1 MNENDRTILP
11 SNIKQIGTLS
21 SEKRVYVEDYAATYL
36 QQYANADNCREKAA
50 FLIGQEITVD
60 GSKALFISGVIQG
73 RYSVQ
78 KNGTVQLTEK
88 SRQYA
93 KKQID
98 IYFKGLSIVG
108 WAYIQP
114 GYEDSIKD
122 GIREYHEENCDR
134 GLDVMLLIDP
144 LEKINSFFVYDGEGF
159 KALKGYI
166 IYYEKNEGMHEYML
180 ENKLKPANDDYRLIS
195 DFAPEEAPMSE
206 QAFEASKKTSPSLR
220 EARLKHRAEK
230 KTAGLMSTLSF
241 VMLMVCF
248 VMGAGLVQN
257 DKRINELEM
266 NMASLKT
273 EFAAVDNVQSVF
285 AADHTPAEIT
295 EQTTLCTTTRLTTQ
309 APTTEAQTKPSAAL
323 SKYRVEKGDTL
334 SRISEKIY
342 GTIGMMEDIMRLNGM
357 ENADDL
363 TEGTQLVLPEE

>member
-1 MNENDRTILP
+1 MNENERTILP
-11 SNIKQIGTLS
+11 SNIRQVGTLS
-21 SEKRVYVEDYAATYL
+21 NEKRVYVEDYAATYL

-73 RYSVQ
+73 KYSVQ
-78 KNGTVQLTEK
+78 KNGVVQLTEK

-98 IYFKGLSIVG
+98 IYFNGLDIVG

-122 GIREYHEENCDR
+122 GIREYHEENRDR
-134 GLDVMLLIDP
+134 GMDVMLLIDP
-144 LEKINSFFVYDGEGF
+144 QEKINSFFVYENDEF

-180 ENKLKPANDDYRLIS
+180 ENKLKPANDEYRLIS
-195 DFAPEEAPMSE
+195 EFAAEEPMAE
-206 QAFEASKKTSPSLR
+206 QAFDEERRSSAQTLR
-220 EARLKHRAEK
+220 EARLKRKSDK

-266 NMASLKT
+266 NVAALKT
-273 EFAAVDNVQSVF
+273 EFTAADGAQSVF
-285 AADHTPAEIT
+285 AADNAIMAVT
-295 EQTTLCTTTRLTTQ
+295 EETTETVTEPTTQ
-309 APTTEAQTKPSAAL
+309 ETTSFDAEETTQPQL
-323 SKYRVEKGDTL
+323 SSYRVEKGDTL
-334 SRISEKIY
+334 SRISEKLY
-342 GTIGMMEDIMRLNGM
+342 GTIGMMEDIMQLNGM
-357 ENADDL
+357 DNADSL
-363 TEGTQLVLPEE
+363 TEGMELVLPEE